1 MKRNPLNNRFLRDL
15 RDDLGK
21 YVVIALL
28 MIFTIG
34 FVSGFLV
41 ADGSM
46 VRAYNESFTKY
57 NVEDGNFRIQRRM
70 NKAQW
75 KSVEGLGLYLYE
87 LFYREFEL
95 DNGSTL
101 RVYQNR
107 DQVDLVCLMEGEFP
121 KKPGEIAIDRMYAE
135 NNGLKV
141 GDTIRVAAAGGEE
154 AEGVG
159 DESGKDPAEEA
170 VAGEEPAHPAEEA
183 TAGESWQ
190 ITGLVALSDYSTM
203 FSDNNDTMFDALRFG
218 VAVVTPEEFA
228 QYPED
233 TLYFNYAWKYA
244 DPPKTEAEENDRGED
259 LVKDLSKEIRLE
271 NYIPR
276 YANQAIR
283 FAGEDMGSDRAMM
296 ELLLYIMMVIIAFVF
311 GVTISNTISQE
322 APVIGTLRA
331 MGFTKGELVR
341 HYMAMPLIV
350 TLLSALVGNIL
361 GYTVLKNVCAGMYY
375 NSYSLTKYV
384 TVWNADA
391 FVRTTVFPIV
401 IMAVVT
407 WGVLRWSLGLTPLQF
422 LRRQLRRRQ
431 MKRAFPLSVR
441 IPFFDRFRMRVI
453 AQNLPNYLILLV
465 GIFFANI
472 LLIFGLALP
481 QALDHYQ
488 EVVENNLLSKHQYIM
503 QIPLDAMDED
513 HKLVSAFRMM
523 EFVSE
528 TETENETAEKFS
540 AYVLRTPTDSPYHK
554 EDVMIYGVQADSRYV
569 SGVPASDGFMQKGSA
584 KGETAGGNQ
593 SAAEAYPEVLISKA
607 YSDKYDVF
615 AGDRIELQEKY
626 GEERYTFLVKGV
638 YDYQASICVF
648 MEQKALNKCFDLGKD
663 YFSGYFSD
671 TPITD
676 IDEKYI
682 GSQINLESLT
692 KVSRQLK
699 ISMGSMMYLVDFFA
713 VAIFMVLIYILSKI
727 IIEKNAQSISM
738 AKILGYT
745 GGEIGKLYIRSTTVV
760 YLVCFVATI
769 PAVSALIRY
778 LMKVMIRLEMT
789 GWIELYVGNK
799 VYVQMLIL
807 GILSYAVVAF
817 FEYRKIN
824 KVPMDEALK
833 NTE

>member
-1 MKRNPLNNRFLRDL
+1 
-15 RDDLGK
+15 
-21 YVVIALL
+21 
-28 MIFTIG
+28 
-34 FVSGFLV
+34 
-41 ADGSM
+41 
-46 VRAYNESFTKY
+46 
-57 NVEDGNFRIQRRM
+57 
-70 NKAQW
+70 
-75 KSVEGLGLYLYE
+75 
-87 LFYREFEL
+87 
-95 DNGSTL
+95 
-101 RVYQNR
+101 
-107 DQVDLVCLMEGEFP
+107 
-121 KKPGEIAIDRMYAE
+121 
-135 NNGLKV
+135 
-141 GDTIRVAAAGGEE
+141 
-154 AEGVG
+154 
-159 DESGKDPAEEA
+159 
-170 VAGEEPAHPAEEA
+170 
-183 TAGESWQ
+183 
-190 ITGLVALSDYSTM
+190 
-203 FSDNNDTMFDALRFG
+203 
-218 VAVVTPEEFA
+218 
-228 QYPED
+228 
-233 TLYFNYAWKYA
+233 
-244 DPPKTEAEENDRGED
+244 
-259 LVKDLSKEIRLE
+259 
-271 NYIPR
+271 
-276 YANQAIR
+276 
-283 FAGEDMGSDRAMM
+283 
-296 ELLLYIMMVIIAFVF
+296 
-311 GVTISNTISQE
+311 
-322 APVIGTLRA
+322 
-331 MGFTKGELVR
+331 
-341 HYMAMPLIV
+341 
-350 TLLSALVGNIL
+350 
-361 GYTVLKNVCAGMYY
+361 
-375 NSYSLTKYV
+375 
-384 TVWNADA
+384 
-391 FVRTTVFPIV
+391 
-401 IMAVVT
+401 
-407 WGVLRWSLGLTPLQF
+407 
-422 LRRQLRRRQ
+422 

-453 AQNLPNYLILLV
+453 AQNMPGYVIMLV

-488 EVVENNLLSKHQYIM
+488 EVVEQNLLAQHQYIM
-503 QIPLDAMDED
+503 QIPLDALDED
-513 HKLVSAFRMM
+513 HKLMSAVKMM

-540 AYVLRTPTDSPYHK
+540 AYTLRTPTDSPYHK

-626 GEERYTFLVKGV
+626 GEDRYTFLVKGV

-648 MEQKALNKCFDLGKD
+648 MEQKALGKCFDLGKD

-727 IIEKNAQSISM
+727 IIEKDAQSISM

-799 VYVQMLIL
+799 VYVQMLAL
-807 GILSYAVVAF
+807 GVLSYAVVAF

>member
-1 MKRNPLNNRFLRDL
+1 
-15 RDDLGK
+15 
-21 YVVIALL
+21 
-28 MIFTIG
+28 
-34 FVSGFLV
+34 
-41 ADGSM
+41 
-46 VRAYNESFTKY
+46 
-57 NVEDGNFRIQRRM
+57 
-70 NKAQW
+70 
-75 KSVEGLGLYLYE
+75 
-87 LFYREFEL
+87 
-95 DNGSTL
+95 
-101 RVYQNR
+101 
-107 DQVDLVCLMEGEFP
+107 MEGEFP

-141 GDTIRVAAAGGEE
+141 GDTIRAAAAG
-154 AEGVG
+154 
-159 DESGKDPAEEA
+159 
-170 VAGEEPAHPAEEA
+170 
-183 TAGESWQ
+183 GESWQ

-218 VAVVTPEEFA
+218 VAVVTLEEFA

-244 DPPKTEAEENDRGED
+244 DPPKTEAEENDRGEE

-361 GYTVLKNVCAGMYY
+361 GYTALKNVCADMYY

-626 GEERYTFLVKGV
+626 GEDRYTFLVKGV

-648 MEQKALNKCFDLGKD
+648 MEQKALGKCFDLGKD

-799 VYVQMLIL
+799 VYVQMLAL
-807 GILSYAVVAF
+807 GVLSYAVVAF